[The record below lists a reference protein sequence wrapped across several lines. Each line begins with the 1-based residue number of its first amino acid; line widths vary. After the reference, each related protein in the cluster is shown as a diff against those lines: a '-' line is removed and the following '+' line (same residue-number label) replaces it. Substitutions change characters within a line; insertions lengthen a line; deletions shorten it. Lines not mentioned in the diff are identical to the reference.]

1 MSNVTESDL
10 KTAVEL
16 SSLAADLV
24 AERKRLTEAARRIAE
39 LEAER
44 DGIRD
49 KALEEAAA
57 LHESISPASDDER
70 LHSAPGAGAMGAI
83 IEYRDAIRALKGT
96 KP

>member
-24 AERKRLTEAARRIAE
+24 AERKRLTEASSRIAE

-44 DGIRD
+44 VGIRD
-49 KALEEAAA
+49 
-57 LHESISPASDDER
+57 
-70 LHSAPGAGAMGAI
+70 
-83 IEYRDAIRALKGT
+83 
-96 KP
+96 

>member
-16 SSLAADLV
+16 SSLAVDLV
-24 AERKRLTEAARRIAE
+24 AERKRLTEAAHRIAE

-44 DGIRD
+44 DSIRD
-49 KALEEAAA
+49 KALEEAACLCHDHA
-57 LHESISPASDDER
+57 YAAADSVGPYATTLLH
-70 LHSAPGAGAMGAI
+70 AGA
-83 IEYRDAIRALKGT
+83 AIRALKGT

>member
-1 MSNVTESDL
+1 MSGVTESDL

-44 DGIRD
+44 DSIRD
-49 KALEEAAA
+49 KALEEAAVWLEGAETRAESDVVQACAA
-57 LHESISPASDDER
+57 LWADR
-70 LHSAPGAGAMGAI
+70 
-83 IEYRDAIRALKGT
+83 IRALKGT